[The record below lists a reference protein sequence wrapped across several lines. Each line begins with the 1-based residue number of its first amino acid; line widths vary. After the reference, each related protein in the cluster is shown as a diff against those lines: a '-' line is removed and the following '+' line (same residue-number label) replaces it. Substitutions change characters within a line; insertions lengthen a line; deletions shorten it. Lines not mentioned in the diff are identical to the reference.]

1 METLTR
7 LDDLLSTHPF
17 LTGLDPT
24 YQAQLEFC
32 ATLRRFGSQQQI
44 FQEGGEADHF
54 YLILSGKV
62 VLETKVPEHQT
73 LAIETLGPGEALGW
87 SWLFPPYRWC
97 FTATTAAPT
106 EVISFGAEF
115 LRQMVEA
122 APEFG
127 NDLLRRVARTLVQ
140 RLQVTR
146 QVLVQA
152 YSEIGRLKRG

>member
-7 LDDLLSTHPF
+7 LEDLLSTHPF
-17 LTGLDPT
+17 LVGLDPV

-32 ATLRRFGSQQQI
+32 ATLRRFGSQQEI

-62 VLETKVPEHQT
+62 VLETKVPGYQS
-73 LAIETLGPGEALGW
+73 LAIETLGAGEALGW

-115 LRQMVEA
+115 LRQKVQAE
-122 APEFG
+122 PEFG
-127 NDLLRRVARTLVQ
+127 QDLLRRVVRTLIQ

-146 QVLVQA
+146 QVLVHS
-152 YSEIGRLKRG
+152 YTELGRLKRD